1 MSLPAKG
8 KRRKNAGRLWVPK
21 PSDMQY
27 ERVPI
32 APYSFEFTEV
42 EKQLRK
48 SIKWSAV
55 ITSIER
61 VQKPIVWENYQR
73 YTVKFKVELWSIV
86 LR

>member
-8 KRRKNAGRLWVPK
+8 KRRKNSRKLWVPM
-21 PSDMQY
+21 PSDMQNV
-27 ERVPI
+27 RVPI
-32 APYSFEFTEV
+32 APHSLEFTEV

-48 SIKWSAV
+48 TIKWSAV

-73 YTVKFKVELWSIV
+73 YGKI
-86 LR
+86 